1 MTQMSSPG
9 LEISPRVV
17 FSRWRRLPVE
27 GELLASV
34 GDDVEADDVVA
45 RADLPG
51 PLHPVR
57 AAGAL
62 GIPRA
67 ELPRRT
73 VVEEGDAVE
82 ERQLLASSRALWGL
96 LRSEVRAPMSG
107 IVESISDVTG
117 QIVLRAAPRP
127 IELRA
132 YLGGKVTGVEPG
144 RAVEIETSS
153 SLVQGIVGL
162 GSETAGEVAVL
173 AGGEGGTLGAG
184 AVRSEHAGAVVVAR
198 GGISAEAVDRL
209 REVGAAA
216 VVAGGIGG
224 DDLVRI
230 AGREPNIAATGDER
244 IGLTLILTEGFGDLE
259 MSRRAFAVLSGLE
272 GKRVS
277 ACGTTQVRAGVVRPE
292 VIGPPLQGEASTPS
306 REAAL
311 GVRVR
316 VVRGRRF
323 GATGIVEAIPERPV
337 ELPTGA
343 RALAYEVKLD
353 DGERTL
359 VPRANAELV

>member
-1 MTQMSSPG
+1 MTEVRSPG
-9 LEISPRVV
+9 LQVSPRVR

-34 GDDVEADDVVA
+34 GDEVAADDLVA

-62 GIPRA
+62 GVPRA
-67 ELPRRT
+67 ELPRLT
-73 VVEEGDAVE
+73 VVEEGDALE

-107 IVESISDVTG
+107 IVESISAATG

-127 IELRA
+127 IELSA
-132 YLGGKVTGVEPG
+132 YVSGRVTGAEPG
-144 RAVEIETSS
+144 RAVRIETSS
-153 SLVQGIVGL
+153 SAVQGIVGL

-173 AGGEGGTLGAG
+173 AAEEGGAPGAG
-184 AVRSEHAGAVVVAR
+184 AIGPEHSGAVVVVR
-198 GGISAEAVDRL
+198 GRISADAVDRL

-224 DDLVRI
+224 DDLVGI

-259 MSRRAFAVLSGLE
+259 MSKRAFAILSGLE

-277 ACGTTQVRAGVVRPE
+277 VCGTTQVRAGVVRPE
-292 VIGPPLQGEASTPS
+292 VIGPPLEGDATETT
-306 REAAL
+306 REAAAW
-311 GVRVR
+311 VRVR

-323 GATGIVEAIPERPV
+323 GATGIIEAIPARPV

-343 RALAYEVKLD
+343 RALAYEVRLD
-353 DGERTL
+353 DGDRIF